1 MEPLKIIFV
10 IVLGYLLGSVNFSIL
25 LGSSKGVDIR
35 KTGSGNA
42 GATNTMRTFG
52 KLAGLLVLAGDVLK
66 GILACALGE
75 MIMGSQGAG
84 LLLCGLS
91 TMIGHNW
98 PVFFGFKG
106 GKGVATS
113 IGVLFM
119 MDYRI
124 ALIVLGIFII
134 IVLLSRY
141 VSLGSIIAAASFAVL
156 SCIPVFGH
164 SDFLFIAVSFIISA
178 IIILKHRTNIARL
191 IKGTE
196 SKLGEKKQKTEGIE

>member
-1 MEPLKIIFV
+1 MGIVKIIIV
-10 IVLGYLLGSVNFSIL
+10 IVLGYLIGSINFSIL
-25 LGSSKGVDIR
+25 LGASKGVDIR

-42 GATNTMRTFG
+42 GATNTLRTFG
-52 KLAGLLVLAGDVLK
+52 KLAGLAVLAGDVLK
-66 GILACALGE
+66 GILACVIGE
-75 MIMGSQGAG
+75 MIIGSQSTG
-84 LLLCGLS
+84 LLLAGLG
-91 TMIGHNW
+91 TVAGHNW

-106 GKGVATS
+106 GKGVAAS

-134 IVLLSRY
+134 VVLILRY

-164 SDFLFIAVSFIISA
+164 TYWLFIAVSFVIPV
-178 IIILKHRTNIARL
+178 IIILRHRMNIVRL

-196 SKLGEKKQKTEGIE
+196 SKIGAKKDKMEGMQ